1 MEIKKID
8 LLVKN
13 ATVITMDKQR
23 RVLYDAAIA
32 VVGDRILEVGDS
44 KVLEAKYQADEVL
57 DGRNKTVF
65 PGFINTHSHLFQ
77 GALKGLGR
85 DKNLWDWLDASVRF
99 ALHEVGYEEVYA
111 AAVVGAIE
119 NLRSGSTTVLDYH
132 YAHAKE
138 RGMDDAVTQ
147 AFEDVGIRGILGRAH
162 TNVSKMPEGAACP
175 HVETEQDFF
184 DDVDRLQN
192 KYKDHSNI
200 SLALAPGII
209 WDLSEE
215 GYRQCRTVAD
225 KYKIPVTMHVLESE
239 HDNNFTQET
248 YGMNLMPFLEKTGV
262 LGPDFIAVHC
272 VDMSEEDFEIFKKYD
287 IKVSHNPVSNMILAS
302 GVAPIPRMQKE
313 GLTISLATD
322 GSASND
328 TQDMMEVIKTSALI
342 HKCVLRDPEVMSAAE
357 VLEMASLGGAKTL
370 GREDDLGAIEAG
382 KKADFWLMN
391 PMTSRCVP
399 VADPVAAVVYHSSQ
413 QNVDSTV
420 VGGKVILKEGKIMT
434 VDEDAALN
442 RLQEVAYKLRERV
455 GLGNTQWNQRV
466 KVGPFK

>member
-1 MEIKKID
+1 MEKKKID
-8 LLVKN
+8 LLVVN
-13 ATVITMDKQR
+13 TTVVTLDKER

-32 VVGDRILEVGDS
+32 VEKGRILEVGDS
-44 KVLEAKYQADEVL
+44 KLLESKYQADEVL
-57 DGRNKTVF
+57 NGLNKTVF
-65 PGFINTHSHLFQ
+65 PGFVNTHSHLFQ
-77 GALKGLGR
+77 GAMKGLGR
-85 DKNLWDWLDASVRF
+85 DKSLFDWLDSSVRF
-99 ALHEVGYEEVYA
+99 ALHETGYEEVYA

-162 TNVSKMPEGAACP
+162 TKVGKMPEGAACP

-184 DDVDRLQN
+184 DDVERLQK
-192 KYKDHSNI
+192 KYANHNTI

-225 KYKIPVTMHVLESE
+225 KYKIPITMHVLETE
-239 HDNNFTQET
+239 DDNKFAQDV
-248 YGMNLMPFLEKTGV
+248 YGLNTIPFLEKTGV

-272 VDMSEEDFEIFKKYD
+272 VDMSDEDFDIFKKHD

-328 TQDMMEVIKTSALI
+328 TQDMIEVIKTSALI
-342 HKCVLRDPEVMSAAE
+342 HKCVLRDPEVMSASE
-357 VLEMASLGGAKTL
+357 VLEMASLGGAKAI
-370 GREDDLGAIEAG
+370 GRQDDLGAIEEG
-382 KKADFWLMN
+382 KVADFWLMN

-399 VADPVAAVVYHSSQ
+399 VADPVAALVYHSTQ

-420 VGGKVILKEGKIMT
+420 VAGKVILKEGKIQT
-434 VDEDAALN
+434 VDEEAALV

-455 GLGNTQWNQRV
+455 GLGNTQWNQKI
-466 KVGPFK
+466 KVGPFQ

>member
-1 MEIKKID
+1 MDRKKID

-13 ATVITMDKQR
+13 ATVVTMDKER
-23 RVLYDAAIA
+23 RVLYGAAIA
-32 VVGDRILEVGDS
+32 VMADRILEVGDS
-44 KVLEAKYQADEVL
+44 KEIEAKYQADEVL
-57 DGRNKTVF
+57 DGTNKIVF
-65 PGFINTHSHLFQ
+65 PGFVNTHSHLFQ

-85 DKNLWDWLDASVRF
+85 DMVLWDWLDASVRF
-99 ALHEVGYEEVYA
+99 ALHEIGYEEVYA

-162 TNVSKMPEGAACP
+162 TNVSNMPEGAACP

-184 DDVDRLQN
+184 DDVDRLQA
-192 KYKDHSNI
+192 KYADHSTI
-200 SLALAPGII
+200 SLALAPGIV

-215 GYRQCRTVAD
+215 GYRQCRVVAD
-225 KYKIPVTMHVLESE
+225 KYKIPITMHVLESE
-239 HDNNFTQET
+239 HDNQYAQET
-248 YGMNLMPFLEKTGV
+248 YGMNLIPFLERTGV

-272 VDMSEEDFEIFKKYD
+272 IDMNDRDFELFKQYD

-302 GVAPIPRMQKE
+302 GVAPIPEMQKQ

-342 HKCVLRDPEVMSAAE
+342 HKCVRRDPEVMSASE
-357 VLEMASLGGAKTL
+357 VLEMASVNGARTI
-370 GREDDLGAIEAG
+370 GREEDLGAIEAG

-399 VADPVAAVVYHSSQ
+399 VADPVAALVYHSSE
-413 QNVDSTV
+413 QNVETTV
-420 VGGKVILKEGKIMT
+420 VDGKVILKEGKIMT
-434 VDEDAALN
+434 LDEEAALV

-455 GLGNTQWNQRV
+455 GLGNTQWNQKI
-466 KVGPFK
+466 KVGPFA